1 MNKINKS
8 TNNSIK
14 NYFLKALNAFK
25 GLYTVFKE
33 EKSFIAIFIIIVIS
47 YVIAGIYYYKM
58 GLIHW
63 IILILVN
70 ALMIVVEIINT
81 AIENIVDLINFKY
94 GINAKKI
101 KNISSAASLVII
113 ISGLIIYLILFIN
126 VIA

>member
-58 GLIHW
+58 GLIH
-63 IILILVN
+63 
-70 ALMIVVEIINT
+70 
-81 AIENIVDLINFKY
+81 
-94 GINAKKI
+94 
-101 KNISSAASLVII
+101 
-113 ISGLIIYLILFIN
+113 
-126 VIA
+126 